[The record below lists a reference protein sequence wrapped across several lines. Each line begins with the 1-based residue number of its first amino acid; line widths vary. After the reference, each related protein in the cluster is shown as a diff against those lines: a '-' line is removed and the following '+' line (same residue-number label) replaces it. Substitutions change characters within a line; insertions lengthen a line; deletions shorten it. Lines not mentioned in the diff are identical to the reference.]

1 MARGAFITLE
11 GGEGG
16 GKSTQIG
23 RLVKRLKAAGIKAM
37 RTREPGGT
45 AEAEK
50 IRHLLVTGEADRW
63 DAVSEAL
70 LNSAARRHH
79 LKNLIL
85 PLLEEGNWVISDRF
99 SDSTMAYQGLAGG
112 AGAGTIRALQ
122 KIVQGDF
129 EPDLTLIFDLPADEG
144 LKRAVERPLAR
155 GQQAAEDRFEQKGE
169 AFHETLRAAYL
180 QIAEAEPGRV
190 RVIDASLSAAEVEE
204 NIWKTVLERLGDR
217 LP

>member
-23 RLVKRLKAAGIKAM
+23 RLIKRLKAAGIKAM

-45 AEAEK
+45 VEAEK

-70 LNSAARRHH
+70 LNCAARRHH
-79 LKNLIL
+79 LKNLIE

-112 AGAGTIRALQ
+112 AGANTIKALQ

-129 EPDLTLIFDLPADEG
+129 EPDLTLVFDLPAHEG
-144 LKRAVERPLAR
+144 LKRADNRVPAG
-155 GQQAAEDRFEQKGE
+155 GQAVEDRFERKGE
-169 AFHETLRAAYL
+169 AFHEKLRAAYL
-180 QIAEAEPGRV
+180 EIA
-190 RVIDASLSAAEVEE
+190 AAE
-204 NIWKTVLERLGDR
+204 
-217 LP
+217 